1 MNFSPDLIGRCRGCR
16 NPHLP
21 SGKKVTNRN
30 LATIDDLASNTISNT
45 TTTYVTDL
53 GTLPYLMNGNS
64 IYSTTTVPLLDEV
77 PSTLLV
83 DDERSNSEKSEL
95 VDVDV

>member
-1 MNFSPDLIGRCRGCR
+1 MVYFRIGRCRGCR

-30 LATIDDLASNTISNT
+30 LSSIDDFANHAISNPGT
-45 TTTYVTDL
+45 TFVTEL
-53 GTLPYLMNGNS
+53 GTLPYLINGNS
-64 IYSTTTVPLLDEV
+64 IYSTSAVPLVEEV

-83 DDERSNSEKSEL
+83 DDERSSSGKSESL
-95 VDVDV
+95 DVDV